1 MISKAFDK
9 LRLLR
14 RLGSVPWRVFIPR
27 VLRLYPDYVS
37 RRGVS
42 HSLMNITLELTYRC
56 NGRCPFCFVPERGNA
71 ATELT
76 LAEITTL
83 VETVAPK
90 KVSFFLTGGE
100 PFVREDCVDIIRAI
114 KRHGLRVGVVSNLTL
129 LNEAKIEAL
138 NDAGL
143 DFLMAS
149 IHGPRDVHNAILGAP
164 VFDHCIAMLKYWKSL
179 PRRKTGIIINNVIT
193 PDTMPHMEQ
202 MVETA
207 AAIPADAITF
217 QHETFLTPGDKARH
231 IRAWHTLYG
240 EGVPP
245 FCGSYELDPGTGLL
259 DPELLVNKLA
269 AAKRRGNELGLPVF
283 VKPDLDNDAIR
294 AWYTDN
300 WRTNKRCSYLYTDA
314 RITPSGDLVACQF
327 IPMPLG
333 NIRQT
338 DFFEMY
344 NGEAFCEFRRKI
356 QEAGGVFPGC
366 ARCCKL
372 YRTF

>member
-27 VLRLYPDYVS
+27 ALRLYPDYVS
-37 RRGVS
+37 RKGVS
-42 HSLMNITLELTYRC
+42 HSLMNITLEVTYRC

-76 LAEITTL
+76 LAEIEAL
-83 VETVAPK
+83 VQSVAPH

-100 PFVREDCVDIIRAI
+100 PFVRTDCVDIIRTI
-114 KRHGLRVGVVSNLTL
+114 KRHGLRAGVVSNLTL
-129 LNEAKIEAL
+129 LDEAKIDAL

-164 VFDHCIAMLKYWKSL
+164 VYDRCLELLTYWRSL

-193 PDTMPHMEQ
+193 PDTMPYMPK

-207 AAIPADAITF
+207 ARIPADAITF
-217 QHETFLTPGDKARH
+217 QHETFLTPGDTTRH
-231 IRAWHTLYG
+231 TCAWRRQYG
-240 EGVPP
+240 ENAPV
-245 FCGSYELDPGTGLL
+245 FCGSYQVEPGPGLL
-259 DPELLVNKLA
+259 DPEQLTVKIA
-269 AAKRRGNELGLPVF
+269 EARRRGQDLGFPVF
-283 VKPDLDNDAIR
+283 VKPDLDDAGIR

-300 WRTNKRCSYLYTDA
+300 WHTNKRCSYLYTDA

-333 NIRQT
+333 NIRET
-338 DFFEMY
+338 GFFEMY
-344 NGEAFCEFRRKI
+344 NGAAFREFRQKI
-356 QEAGGVFPGC
+356 QQAGGVYPGC